1 MEKIRISL
9 LAVIC
14 GSVFFALGKT
24 VLYPSVSSSRI
35 ANSTVTPLVFPTAVP
50 LPEWQASSSRPLQ
63 VPSDRS
69 LADPTGNKPR
79 LLSARQYRYIQSNL
93 PLDIEM
99 QYVVNSSGKFT
110 TSFIKNYSSIQ
121 PSLKQLSLV
130 SRYREGI
137 GFYNLFAYQERAYL
151 SACINS
157 RGGSTVSRPQFMQN
171 RLIYDM
177 RLDRLIPW
185 LQGQQPLHDRRC
197 LWAYLSIPFQNSSP
211 QNAYRILETAWFP
224 WYQWWYPRFLKS

>member
-24 VLYPSVSSSRI
+24 VLYPVVSSSRI
-35 ANSTVTPLVFPTAVP
+35 ANSTVTPLIPTVP
-50 LPEWQASSSRPLQ
+50 LPEWQASSSRPVQ
-63 VPSDRS
+63 VPSSR
-69 LADPTGNKPR
+69 LADPADNKPK
-79 LLSARQYRYIQSNL
+79 LLSARQYQYIQNNL
-93 PLDIEM
+93 SLDIEM

-110 TSFIKNYSSIQ
+110 TSFIKNYSPIE

-130 SRYREGI
+130 SRYRAGI
-137 GFYNLFAYQERAYL
+137 GFYNLFAYRERAYL
-151 SACINS
+151 SACINP
-157 RGGSTVSRPQFMQN
+157 RGGSTVNRPQFMQN
-171 RLIYDM
+171 RFIYDM
-177 RLDRLIPW
+177 RLERLIPW

-211 QNAYRILETAWFP
+211 QDAYRVLETVWFP
-224 WYQWWYPRFLKS
+224 WYQWWYPRFPKS